1 MATYQHPAVSPN
13 YGKRLLP
20 ALVDEI
26 AATDPERTF
35 ASIPKSSDIGDG
47 FLDVSYCKFAR
58 AVNRCAWWL
67 TKELGEHVEPKIV
80 LYMGPLDLR
89 YLIIILAA
97 AKARHVVSLEHMN

>member
-1 MATYQHPAVSPN
+1 MHQDLAAPPN
-13 YGKRLLP
+13 CGKRLLP

-26 AATDPERTF
+26 ATIDPERTF

-47 FLDVSYCKFAR
+47 FVDVSYRKFAK

-67 TKELGEHVEPKIV
+67 TRELGEHVGPKTV
-80 LYMGPLDLR
+80 LYLGPLDLR

-97 AKARHVVSLEHMN
+97 AKAGHVVSFEHMN